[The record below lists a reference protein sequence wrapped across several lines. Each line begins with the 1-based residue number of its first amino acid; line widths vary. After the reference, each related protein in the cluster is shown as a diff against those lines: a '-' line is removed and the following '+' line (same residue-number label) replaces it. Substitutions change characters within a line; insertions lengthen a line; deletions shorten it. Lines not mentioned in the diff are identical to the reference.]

1 MIEVDSPGVM
11 ANMRNG
17 ERYMR
22 SQVLGSTQSKGL
34 EESGPCDMGEPWL
47 AAGVRRRIPF
57 LQAPTPYHGYAQL
70 ADSQLLVLLLTRR
83 ACLMQ
88 DSAVRLEECKVR
100 RC

>member
-1 MIEVDSPGVM
+1 VIEVDSPGVM

-22 SQVLGSTQSKGL
+22 SQVLGSAQSKGL

-57 LQAPTPYHGYAQL
+57 LQAPTPYHGCAQL